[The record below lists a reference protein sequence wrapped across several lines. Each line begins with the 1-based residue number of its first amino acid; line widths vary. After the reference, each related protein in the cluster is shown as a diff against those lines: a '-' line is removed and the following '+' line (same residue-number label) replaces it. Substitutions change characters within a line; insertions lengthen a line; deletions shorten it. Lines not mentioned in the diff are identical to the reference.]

1 MNPLILTLRDGSW
14 LTRTRLMRWGWA
26 VLACSIAFVAF
37 MALTAR
43 GLNDLSGRP
52 LGTDFSAFY
61 AAGRLALLGANPYDQ
76 AALHHMQQGI
86 FGAGTRYYGFAYP
99 PIFLPVAEA
108 LALLPYLLA
117 LALWQAST
125 FALYLWSMAG
135 LKRRFGAALP
145 MTEYLVLAAAFT
157 AAVVNLGH
165 GQNGFLTAALFAFAL
180 SVLDS
185 RPWPAGLA
193 FGLVAYKPQL
203 ALLIPFALAAGGR
216 WRAFL
221 AAAVTVA
228 ALVALTSLFYGAEC
242 WREFFAAAQGSRQMI
257 LDQGRVGYEKMVSV
271 FAWMRLWR
279 APLTPAYLV
288 QTGVA
293 LAVLVET
300 IRIWRTD
307 ADPRLKGAALCLG
320 TLLATPFALDY
331 DLMLLAPAVALIA
344 MHGIEKRFAPYQASL
359 LSLLWLMPLLER
371 PLAGGLLL
379 PVAAWSVI
387 AGFLLVSRQAH
398 AA

>member
-1 MNPLILTLRDGSW
+1 
-14 LTRTRLMRWGWA
+14 MRWGWV
-26 VLACSIAFVAF
+26 VLACSVVFVAF
-37 MALTAR
+37 MAFTAR
-43 GLNDLSGRP
+43 GLNDFSGRP
-52 LGTDFSAFY
+52 LGTDFSSFY
-61 AAGRLALLGANPYDQ
+61 AAGHLALLGSNPYDQ
-76 AALHHMQQGI
+76 VALHQMQQTI

-125 FALYLWSMAG
+125 FALYLWSMAL

-157 AAVVNLGH
+157 AVVVNLGH
-165 GQNGFLTAALFAFAL
+165 GQNGFLSAALFALAL
-180 SVLDS
+180 TLLES
-185 RPWPAGLA
+185 RPWLAGIA

-221 AAAVTVA
+221 AAATTVA
-228 ALVALTSLFYGAEC
+228 ALVALTSLLYGPDC
-242 WREFFAAAQGSRQMI
+242 WREFFAATQGSRQMI

-271 FAWMRLWR
+271 FAWMRLWK
-279 APLTPAYLV
+279 APLTLAYLV
-288 QTGVA
+288 QAAVA

-300 IRIWRTD
+300 VRIWRTN

-320 TLLATPFALDY
+320 ALLATPFALDY
-331 DLMLLAPAVALIA
+331 DLMLLAPAVALVA
-344 MHGIEKRFAPYQASL
+344 MHGIEKRFAPYQASV
-359 LSLLWLMPLLER
+359 LSLLWLMPLLQR
-371 PLAGGLLL
+371 PLAGALLL
-379 PVAAWSVI
+379 PVATWSVI
-387 AGFLLVSRQAH
+387 AGFLLVSRRAH